1 MQKNKKGKVR
11 NMKFNENTIEDLI
24 KQLNDAPAEQKS
36 KKIIETM
43 QKIAEEQ
50 YADVTEQY
58 LKDYNNYTAEKSS
71 DEKFGLRSLT
81 EEEMQWIDVNI
92 KQEDTSSL
100 KGKDVVYLPQ
110 TTVDYIFEDL
120 KQSHPL
126 FDYIDWTPAGVQ
138 KWFISEKTGIATWG
152 KLTRSII
159 DQIEA
164 EVKIIDLDVNSL
176 SAFMFVPKAI
186 INLGYKWID
195 KFVRTVLLEVNDE
208 GIEAG
213 IISANGKESPIGL
226 LKDLKGAVVDGI
238 YPDKEAVEITDFG
251 PDSFGT
257 KVLPTLNRNGE
268 REVNKII
275 IIANQNEID
284 TKIYKATHIKGFAGY
299 IKADQYKDFVFVT
312 SKEVPANKAIA
323 YLPKKYVMG
332 ISKMGIDYSDQ
343 YKFLEQL
350 RTYSVLTYGNGRLK
364 SNDDAVVLDI
374 TNLKELVPA
383 VTVNGTVATTV
394 ETQEEAAGA

>member
-81 EEEMQWIDVNI
+81 EEEMQWIDDNV
-92 KQEDTSSL
+92 KQEATSSL
-100 KGKDVVYLPQ
+100 KGKDVVYLPE
-110 TTVDYIFEDL
+110 TTVNYVFEDL
-120 KQSHPL
+120 KRAHPL
-126 FDYIDWTPAGVQ
+126 FEYIDWAPAGVQ
-138 KWFISEKTGIATWG
+138 KWFLSERTGVAKWG
-152 KLTRSII
+152 KLTGTII
-159 DQIEA
+159 EQIEA
-164 EVKIIDLDVNSL
+164 EVKIIDLEANSL
-176 SAFMFVPKAI
+176 TAFMFVPKAI

-195 KFVRTVLLEVNDE
+195 KFIRTVLLEVNDE
-208 GIEAG
+208 GLEAG
-213 IISANGKESPIGL
+213 AISGNGKDAPIGY
-226 LKDLKGAVVDGI
+226 LKDLKGAVVDGV
-238 YPDKEAVEITDFG
+238 YPDRTPVKITDLG
-251 PDSFGT
+251 PDSFGE
-257 KVLPTLNRNGE
+257 KVLPTLNRNGQ
-268 REVNKII
+268 REVDKII

-284 TKIYKATHIKGFAGY
+284 TKIYKATHTKTAAGY
-299 IKADQYKDFVFVT
+299 IKAEPYKNFVFVA
-312 SKEVPANKAIA
+312 SKEVPANQAIA
-323 YLPKKYVMG
+323 TLPNKYTMG
-332 ISKMGIDYSDQ
+332 ISKMGIDYSDH

-350 RTYSVLTYGNGRLK
+350 RTYTVLTYGNGRLK
-364 SNDDAVVLDI
+364 SNDDAVLLDI
-374 TNLKELVPA
+374 TDLKELVPS

-394 ETQEEAAGA
+394 ETQEQVAGA